1 KMAKGE
7 KVLVHSNY
15 GTGYEGNY
23 IEAHIYSD
31 VCLFRDIKH
40 VYLSLQESSYSKS
53 QLYDYAKQ
61 INQEL
66 NRECII
72 LY

>member
-1 KMAKGE
+1 
-7 KVLVHSNY
+7 
-15 GTGYEGNY
+15 
-23 IEAHIYSD
+23 
-31 VCLFRDIKH
+31 
-40 VYLSLQESSYSKS
+40 LQESSYSKS

>member
-1 KMAKGE
+1 
-7 KVLVHSNY
+7 
-15 GTGYEGNY
+15 
-23 IEAHIYSD
+23 
-31 VCLFRDIKH
+31 LFRDIKH
-40 VYLSLQESSYSKS
+40 VYLSLQESSCSKS